1 MCTNLKSVRI
11 ERRPAKAGRVAE
23 MWLRRQVEQIMEGF
37 VDLVKDFCFCSKC
50 NGKLMKGFKQMLH
63 RVLFA
68 MKREVRVGEDTWA
81 LNGLGELQGG

>member
-1 MCTNLKSVRI
+1 
-11 ERRPAKAGRVAE
+11 
-23 MWLRRQVEQIMEGF
+23 
-37 VDLVKDFCFCSKC
+37 
-50 NGKLMKGFKQMLH
+50 MKGFKQMLH